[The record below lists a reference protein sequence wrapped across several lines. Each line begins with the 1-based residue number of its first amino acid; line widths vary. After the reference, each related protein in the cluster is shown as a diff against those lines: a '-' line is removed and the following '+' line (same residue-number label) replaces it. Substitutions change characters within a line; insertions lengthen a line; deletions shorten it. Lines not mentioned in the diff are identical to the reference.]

1 MYQVPSR
8 LCATLLQRD
17 LLQLMSGSSPAF
29 RRRPPPRK
37 TDSALGASDTAAP
50 EAAAAASG
58 GGGAGVSVSAAA
70 DLGVQ
75 GPISQVPDETK
86 LRDVVNCE
94 KDRNG
99 LQGDRVCSMGTST
112 NRLYSTLAPT
122 ISDNGI
128 PQSQEFVVETDLE
141 PVDPT
146 DPNELLKECQKVL
159 ENRPPRLQR
168 DFFYLKN
175 SSQAGDCRPI
185 KVLQWNILAQALGEW
200 KDNFIKCPREALN
213 WSERKYLILEEILT
227 YCPDILCLQEV
238 DHYFDT
244 FQPVLSGLGY
254 HSTFFPKPLSP
265 CLDVEH
271 NNGPDGCA
279 LFFLRERFELIDS
292 VSLRLVAKL
301 LQTNQVAIIQTLR
314 CIETS
319 RIFCIAVTH
328 LKACSGWERF
338 RSSQGCDLLQNL
350 ENITGAGTPLIV
362 CGDFNAE
369 PTEDVYKQFTKSSLN
384 LNSAYKLLSEDGQS
398 EPPFT
403 TWKIRPSGESCHT
416 LDYIWYSQHAFAVN
430 RLLNLPTEEQIGPNR
445 LPSFHYP
452 SDHLS
457 LICEFSFL
465 DQLD

>member
-1 MYQVPSR
+1 MYQVPAR
-8 LCATLLQRD
+8 LCVTFQRD
-17 LLQLMSGSSPAF
+17 LLQLMSGSSPVF
-29 RRRPPPRK
+29 RRRPPLRK
-37 TDSALGASDTAAP
+37 TDSAVGASDTLVP
-50 EAAAAASG
+50 EAAVATATG
-58 GGGAGVSVSAAA
+58 GGVAGVSFTAAA
-70 DLGVQ
+70 
-75 GPISQVPDETK
+75 
-86 LRDVVNCE
+86 
-94 KDRNG
+94 
-99 LQGDRVCSMGTST
+99 VCSMGTSAT
-112 NRLYSTLAPT
+112 RLYSTLAPT
-122 ISDNGI
+122 ITDNGI
-128 PQSQEFVVETDLE
+128 PQTQEEYVVETDLE
-141 PVDPT
+141 PVDPA
-146 DPNELLKECQKVL
+146 DPNDILKECQQVL
-159 ENRPPRLQR
+159 ENRPPRLKR
-168 DFFYLKN
+168 DFLYLRK

-200 KDNFIKCPREALN
+200 KDNFIKCPREALK

-227 YCPDILCLQEV
+227 YRPDILCLQEV

-254 HSTFFPKPLSP
+254 HSTFFPKPSSP
-265 CLDVEH
+265 CLAVEH

-279 LFFLRERFELIDS
+279 LFFLRERFELINS
-292 VSLRLVAKL
+292 VTLRLVAKM

-314 CIETS
+314 CIETG
-319 RIFCIAVTH
+319 RVFCVAVTH

-350 ENITGAGTPLIV
+350 ENITGAGIPLIV

-369 PTEDVYKQFTKSSLN
+369 PTEDVYKQFTKSRLN

-403 TWKIRPSGESCHT
+403 TWKIRPSGESCLT

-457 LICEFSFL
+457 LVCEFSFL
-465 DQLD
+465 DQLDDSFQSVAGSDNKV

>member
-1 MYQVPSR
+1 MWAVMFQAPAR
-8 LCATLLQRD
+8 LCATLRQRD

-29 RRRPPPRK
+29 SRQALLRK
-37 TDSALGASDTAAP
+37 TGSASATTGTLPPAAGAPAP
-50 EAAAAASG
+50 GATVGAAA
-58 GGGAGVSVSAAA
+58 
-70 DLGVQ
+70 
-75 GPISQVPDETK
+75 
-86 LRDVVNCE
+86 
-94 KDRNG
+94 
-99 LQGDRVCSMGTST
+99 VCSMGTNT
-112 NRLYSTLAPT
+112 NRLYSALAPT
-122 ISDNGI
+122 VTDNGI
-128 PQSQEFVVETDLE
+128 PQPKEYDVETNLE

-146 DPNELLKECQKVL
+146 DPNDLLKECQKVL

-168 DFFYLKN
+168 DFLLLKKSN
-175 SSQAGDCRPI
+175 LSAVSRPI

-200 KDNFIKCPREALN
+200 KDNFIKCPKEALN
-213 WSERKYLILEEILT
+213 WSERKYLILEEILS
-227 YCPDILCLQEV
+227 YHPDILCLQEV

-244 FQPVLSGLGY
+244 FQPVLRGLGY
-254 HSTFFPKPLSP
+254 HSTFFPKPSSP

-279 LFFLRERFELIDS
+279 LFFLRERFELIDTATI
-292 VSLRLVAKL
+292 RLAARM
-301 LQTNQVAIIQTLR
+301 LQTNQVAIVQTLR

-319 RIFCIAVTH
+319 KVFCVAVTH

-350 ENITGAGTPLIV
+350 ETITDGASIPIIV

-384 LNSAYKLLSEDGQS
+384 LSSAYKLLSEDGQS

-416 LDYIWYSQHAFAVN
+416 LDYIWYSRNAFCVN

-465 DQLD
+465 DQFDEC

>member
-1 MYQVPSR
+1 MLQTPAR
-8 LCATLLQRD
+8 LCATLRQRD
-17 LLQLMSGSSPAF
+17 LLQLMSGSTPAF
-29 RRRPPPRK
+29 RRRAPLRK
-37 TDSALGASDTAAP
+37 ADSAAGACDINTHVGTAVAAPSGGAATGGVTVGTAA
-50 EAAAAASG
+50 A
-58 GGGAGVSVSAAA
+58 
-70 DLGVQ
+70 
-75 GPISQVPDETK
+75 
-86 LRDVVNCE
+86 
-94 KDRNG
+94 
-99 LQGDRVCSMGTST
+99 CSMGTST
-112 NRLYSTLAPT
+112 NRLYSALAPT
-122 ISDNGI
+122 VTDNGI
-128 PQSQEFVVETDLE
+128 PQPQDYVVKTDLE

-146 DPNELLKECQKVL
+146 DPNDLLKECQKVL

-168 DFFYLKN
+168 HFLYLRKN
-175 SSQAGDCRPI
+175 NLASDSRPI

-227 YCPDILCLQEV
+227 YHPDILCLQEV

-254 HSTFFPKPLSP
+254 HSTFFPKPSSP

-292 VSLRLVAKL
+292 STIRLAARM
-301 LQTNQVAIIQTLR
+301 LQTNQVAIVQTLR
-314 CIETS
+314 CVETS
-319 RIFCIAVTH
+319 RVFCVAVTH

-350 ENITGAGTPLIV
+350 ESITDGAGIPLIV

-403 TWKIRPSGESCHT
+403 TWKIRPLGESCHT
-416 LDYIWYSQHAFAVN
+416 LDYIWYSQHAFSVN

-457 LICEFSFL
+457 LVCEFSFL
-465 DQLD
+465 DQLDEC

>member
-1 MYQVPSR
+1 MRSVMFQAPAR
-8 LCATLLQRD
+8 LCATFRQRD
-17 LLQLMSGSSPAF
+17 LLQLMSGSTPAF
-29 RRRPPPRK
+29 RRRAPPLRK
-37 TDSALGASDTAAP
+37 TDSAAGACEVSTHVGAAP
-50 EAAAAASG
+50 AVSGAAGPGGVTVGAEA
-58 GGGAGVSVSAAA
+58 
-70 DLGVQ
+70 
-75 GPISQVPDETK
+75 
-86 LRDVVNCE
+86 
-94 KDRNG
+94 
-99 LQGDRVCSMGTST
+99 VCSMGTST
-112 NRLYSTLAPT
+112 NRLFSALAPALT
-122 ISDNGI
+122 DNGI
-128 PQSQEFVVETDLE
+128 PQAQEYGVETDLE

-146 DPNELLKECQKVL
+146 DPNDLLKECQKAL

-168 DFFYLKN
+168 DFLYLKKSN
-175 SSQAGDCRPI
+175 LASDSRPI

-227 YCPDILCLQEV
+227 YRPDILCLQEV

-244 FQPVLSGLGY
+244 FQPILSGLGY
-254 HSTFFPKPLSP
+254 HSTFFPKPSSP
-265 CLDVEH
+265 CLDVEL

-279 LFFLRERFELIDS
+279 LFFLRERFELVDS
-292 VSLRLVAKL
+292 ATIRLAARM
-301 LQTNQVAIIQTLR
+301 LQTNQVAIVQTLR

-319 RIFCIAVTH
+319 RMFCVAVTH

-350 ENITGAGTPLIV
+350 ESITDGAGIPLIV

-369 PTEDVYKQFTKSSLN
+369 PTEDVYKQFIKSSLN

-403 TWKIRPSGESCHT
+403 TWKIRTSGESCHT
-416 LDYIWYSQHAFAVN
+416 LDYIWYSQRAFCVN

-457 LICEFSFL
+457 LVCEFSFL
-465 DQLD
+465 DQLEEC

>member
-1 MYQVPSR
+1 MIYCV
-8 LCATLLQRD
+8 T
-17 LLQLMSGSSPAF
+17 
-29 RRRPPPRK
+29 
-37 TDSALGASDTAAP
+37 
-50 EAAAAASG
+50 
-58 GGGAGVSVSAAA
+58 
-70 DLGVQ
+70 
-75 GPISQVPDETK
+75 
-86 LRDVVNCE
+86 
-94 KDRNG
+94 G
-99 LQGDRVCSMGTST
+99 LQGCIETSALTSVGDTLRGRGDRAGVGVWRGEARVRCGGGNVSVCSMGTSAT
-112 NRLYSTLAPT
+112 RLYSTLAPT
-122 ISDNGI
+122 ITDNGI
-128 PQSQEFVVETDLE
+128 PQTQEEYAVETNLE

-146 DPNELLKECQKVL
+146 DPNDILKECQRIL
-159 ENRPPRLQR
+159 ENRPPRLKR
-168 DFFYLKN
+168 DFLHLRK

-200 KDNFIKCPREALN
+200 KDNFIKCPREALK

-227 YCPDILCLQEV
+227 YHPDILCLQEV

-254 HSTFFPKPLSP
+254 HSTFFPKPFSP
-265 CLDVEH
+265 CLAVEH

-279 LFFLRERFELIDS
+279 LFFLRERFELINT
-292 VSLRLVAKL
+292 VTLRLVAKM

-314 CIETS
+314 CIETG
-319 RIFCIAVTH
+319 RMFCVAVTH

-338 RSSQGCDLLQNL
+338 RTSQGCDLLQKL
-350 ENITGAGTPLIV
+350 ENITGAGIPLIV

-369 PTEDVYKQFTKSSLN
+369 PTEDVYKQFTKSKLN

-403 TWKIRPSGESCHT
+403 TWKIRPSGESCLT

-457 LICEFSFL
+457 LVCEFSFL
-465 DQLD
+465 DQLDDSFQSVAGSDNKV

>member
-1 MYQVPSR
+1 MTF
-8 LCATLLQRD
+8 LGTLTGPVSYPGDKYFLYAHCTLFNVHERFHHGGRPYLNHD
-17 LLQLMSGSSPAF
+17 LDKMQYTSQFSSSHCTFFFFLWLSLPF
-29 RRRPPPRK
+29 IK
-37 TDSALGASDTAAP
+37 CNSFFS
-50 EAAAAASG
+50 
-58 GGGAGVSVSAAA
+58 
-70 DLGVQ
+70 
-75 GPISQVPDETK
+75 IS
-86 LRDVVNCE
+86 L
-94 KDRNG
+94 
-99 LQGDRVCSMGTST
+99 
-112 NRLYSTLAPT
+112 
-122 ISDNGI
+122 
-128 PQSQEFVVETDLE
+128 
-141 PVDPT
+141 
-146 DPNELLKECQKVL
+146 LLKY
-159 ENRPPRLQR
+159 
-168 DFFYLKN
+168 FN
-175 SSQAGDCRPI
+175 SNSGA
-185 KVLQWNILAQALGEW
+185 ALGEW

>member
-1 MYQVPSR
+1 MYQVPAR
-8 LCATLLQRD
+8 LRATLRQRD
-17 LLQLMSGSSPAF
+17 LLQLMSGSSPVC
-29 RRRPPPRK
+29 RRRAPLRK
-37 TDSALGASDTAAP
+37 TDSVLGACEVNTHVGAAGGKAAAGTP
-50 EAAAAASG
+50 GGGAAAAAATVG
-58 GGGAGVSVSAAA
+58 AAA
-70 DLGVQ
+70 
-75 GPISQVPDETK
+75 
-86 LRDVVNCE
+86 
-94 KDRNG
+94 
-99 LQGDRVCSMGTST
+99 VCSMGTST
-112 NRLYSTLAPT
+112 SRLYSALAPT
-122 ISDNGI
+122 ITDNGI
-128 PQSQEFVVETDLE
+128 PQPQEYVVETDLE

-146 DPNELLKECQKVL
+146 DPNVLLKECQKVL

-168 DFFYLKN
+168 DFLYLRKN
-175 SSQAGDCRPI
+175 NLAGDCRPI

-227 YCPDILCLQEV
+227 YRPDILCLQEV

-244 FQPVLSGLGY
+244 FKPILSGLGY
-254 HSTFFPKPLSP
+254 HSTFFPKPSSP

-279 LFFLRERFELIDS
+279 LFFLQERFELIDS
-292 VSLRLVAKL
+292 VTIRLVARM
-301 LQTNQVAIIQTLR
+301 LQTNQVAIVQTLR
-314 CIETS
+314 CIETG
-319 RIFCIAVTH
+319 RVFCVAVTH

-350 ENITGAGTPLIV
+350 ESITDGAGIPLIV

-369 PTEDVYKQFTKSSLN
+369 PTEDVYEQFTKSRLN

-416 LDYIWYSQHAFAVN
+416 LDYIWYSQHAFRVN

-457 LICEFSFL
+457 LVCEFSFL
-465 DQLD
+465 DQLDEC

>member
-1 MYQVPSR
+1 MRAVMFQAPAR
-8 LCATLLQRD
+8 LCATFRQRD

-29 RRRPPPRK
+29 RRRTPPHRK
-37 TDSALGASDTAAP
+37 THSAAGACGINTHVGAAP
-50 EAAAAASG
+50 GAAGGAAGTGGVTVGAAAA
-58 GGGAGVSVSAAA
+58 
-70 DLGVQ
+70 
-75 GPISQVPDETK
+75 
-86 LRDVVNCE
+86 
-94 KDRNG
+94 
-99 LQGDRVCSMGTST
+99 CSMGTSS
-112 NRLYSTLAPT
+112 NRLYSALAPT
-122 ISDNGI
+122 ITDNRI
-128 PQSQEFVVETDLE
+128 PQPQEYGVERDLE

-146 DPNELLKECQKVL
+146 DPDDLLKECQKVL

-168 DFFYLKN
+168 DFLYLKKSN
-175 SSQAGDCRPI
+175 LASDSRPI

-227 YCPDILCLQEV
+227 YHPDILCLQEV

-244 FQPVLSGLGY
+244 FQPILSGLGY
-254 HSTFFPKPLSP
+254 HSTFFPKPSSP

-292 VSLRLVAKL
+292 ATIRLAARM
-301 LQTNQVAIIQTLR
+301 LQTNQVAIVQTLR

-319 RIFCIAVTH
+319 RVFCVAVTH

-350 ENITGAGTPLIV
+350 ENITDGAGIPLIV

-384 LNSAYKLLSEDGQS
+384 LNSAYKLLSNDGQS

-416 LDYIWYSQHAFAVN
+416 LDYIWYSQHAFCVN

-457 LICEFSFL
+457 LVCEFSFL
-465 DQLD
+465 DQLDEC

>member
-1 MYQVPSR
+1 MTFSPVVGNVMSKTQT
-8 LCATLLQRD
+8 LC
-17 LLQLMSGSSPAF
+17 SGNIYILT
-29 RRRPPPRK
+29 RRFCF
-37 TDSALGASDTAAP
+37 
-50 EAAAAASG
+50 
-58 GGGAGVSVSAAA
+58 V
-70 DLGVQ
+70 
-75 GPISQVPDETK
+75 
-86 LRDVVNCE
+86 CWM
-94 KDRNG
+94 
-99 LQGDRVCSMGTST
+99 CSMGTSAT
-112 NRLYSTLAPT
+112 RLYSTLAPT
-122 ISDNGI
+122 ITDNGI
-128 PQSQEFVVETDLE
+128 PQTQEEYAVETNLE

-146 DPNELLKECQKVL
+146 DPNDILKECQRIL
-159 ENRPPRLQR
+159 ENRPPRLKR
-168 DFFYLKN
+168 DFLHLRK

-200 KDNFIKCPREALN
+200 KDNFIKCPREALK

-227 YCPDILCLQEV
+227 YHPDILCLQEV

-254 HSTFFPKPLSP
+254 HSTFFPKPFSP
-265 CLDVEH
+265 CLAVEH

-279 LFFLRERFELIDS
+279 LFFLRERFELINT
-292 VSLRLVAKL
+292 VTLRLVAKM

-314 CIETS
+314 CIETG
-319 RIFCIAVTH
+319 RMFCVAVTH

-338 RSSQGCDLLQNL
+338 RTSQGCDLLQKL
-350 ENITGAGTPLIV
+350 ENITGAGIPLIV

-369 PTEDVYKQFTKSSLN
+369 PTEDVYKQFTKSKLN

-403 TWKIRPSGESCHT
+403 TWKIRPSGESCLT

-457 LICEFSFL
+457 LVCEFSFL
-465 DQLD
+465 DQLDDSFQSVAGSDNKV

>member
-1 MYQVPSR
+1 
-8 LCATLLQRD
+8 
-17 LLQLMSGSSPAF
+17 MSFGTECKAMVL
-29 RRRPPPRK
+29 
-37 TDSALGASDTAAP
+37 A
-50 EAAAAASG
+50 
-58 GGGAGVSVSAAA
+58 VW
-70 DLGVQ
+70 
-75 GPISQVPDETK
+75 
-86 LRDVVNCE
+86 
-94 KDRNG
+94 
-99 LQGDRVCSMGTST
+99 VCSMGTST
-112 NRLYSTLAPT
+112 SRLYSALAPT
-122 ISDNGI
+122 IADNGI
-128 PQSQEFVVETDLE
+128 PQPQDYVVDTGLE

-146 DPNELLKECQKVL
+146 DPNDLLKECQKVL
-159 ENRPPRLQR
+159 ENRPPRLRR
-168 DFFYLKN
+168 DFLYLRKSN
-175 SSQAGDCRPI
+175 FVSDCRPI

-227 YCPDILCLQEV
+227 YRPDILCLQEV

-254 HSTFFPKPLSP
+254 HSTFFPKPSSP

-292 VSLRLVAKL
+292 ATIRLVARM
-301 LQTNQVAIIQTLR
+301 LQTNQVAIVQTLR

-319 RIFCIAVTH
+319 RVFCVAVTH

-350 ENITGAGTPLIV
+350 ESITNGAGIPLIV

-416 LDYIWYSQHAFAVN
+416 LDYIWYSQHAFSVN
-430 RLLNLPTEEQIGPNR
+430 RLLTLPTEEQIGPNR

-457 LICEFSFL
+457 LVCEFSFL
-465 DQLD
+465 DQLDES

>member
-1 MYQVPSR
+1 MYQVPAR
-8 LCATLLQRD
+8 LCATLFQRD
-17 LLQLMSGSSPAF
+17 LLQLMSGSSPVF
-29 RRRPPPRK
+29 RRRLPLRK
-37 TDSALGASDTAAP
+37 TDSAGGASDTVVP
-50 EAAAAASG
+50 EAAAGAAATG
-58 GGGAGVSVSAAA
+58 GGGAGVSFTAAA
-70 DLGVQ
+70 
-75 GPISQVPDETK
+75 
-86 LRDVVNCE
+86 
-94 KDRNG
+94 
-99 LQGDRVCSMGTST
+99 VCSMGTSAT
-112 NRLYSTLAPT
+112 RLYSTLAPT
-122 ISDNGI
+122 ITDNGI
-128 PQSQEFVVETDLE
+128 PQTQEEYAVETNLE

-146 DPNELLKECQKVL
+146 DPNDILKECQRIL
-159 ENRPPRLQR
+159 ENRPPRLKR
-168 DFFYLKN
+168 DFLHLRK

-200 KDNFIKCPREALN
+200 KDNFIKCPREALK

-227 YCPDILCLQEV
+227 YHPDILCLQEV

-254 HSTFFPKPLSP
+254 HSTFFPKPFSP
-265 CLDVEH
+265 CLAVEH

-279 LFFLRERFELIDS
+279 LFFLRERFELINT
-292 VSLRLVAKL
+292 VTLRLVAKM

-314 CIETS
+314 CIETG
-319 RIFCIAVTH
+319 RMFCVAVTH

-338 RSSQGCDLLQNL
+338 RTSQGCDLLQKL
-350 ENITGAGTPLIV
+350 ENITGAGIPLIV

-369 PTEDVYKQFTKSSLN
+369 PTEDVYKQFTKSKLN

-403 TWKIRPSGESCHT
+403 TWKIRPSGESCLT

-457 LICEFSFL
+457 LVCEFSFL
-465 DQLD
+465 DQLDDSFQSVAGSDNKV